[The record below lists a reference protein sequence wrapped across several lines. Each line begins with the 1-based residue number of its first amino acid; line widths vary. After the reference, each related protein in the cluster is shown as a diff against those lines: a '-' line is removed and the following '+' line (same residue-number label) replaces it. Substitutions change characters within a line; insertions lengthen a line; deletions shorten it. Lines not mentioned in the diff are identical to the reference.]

1 MRKLIILIVVATAI
15 FLALGPG
22 LARGAGAVGV
32 ISVVDTGFRPDRD
45 GFGFPNFG
53 DPERVAGVDL
63 EALVG
68 PGFHDEILCHTGHC
82 FGMARA
88 SVDNFVAG
96 TASIAMAEAD
106 AMPDI
111 DRVQTGQSFY
121 YIGDFLR
128 RPFGERPRNASEEY
142 AILLARLAAG
152 TPAVLGVYPSGGGYP
167 GHAVVAYR
175 VEQVGDAGGSAGGS
189 RADIYVYDPNLPAT
203 LHDYDAEP
211 MVAFFFGNGT
221 FFYDNGRTFD
231 AMRLDDV
238 DGEGVEL
245 GKTVSAG
252 VIGLPCMVL
261 AAVLIRKPRSR
272 RGG

>member
-1 MRKLIILIVVATAI
+1 MRKLIILIAVAAAV

-45 GFGFPNFG
+45 GFGFPNFA
-53 DPERVAGVDL
+53 DPEQVAGVDL
-63 EALVG
+63 GALIG

-88 SVDNFVAG
+88 SVDNFLAG
-96 TASIAMAEAD
+96 TASMAMAED
-106 AMPDI
+106 DSMPAI

-128 RPFGERPRNASEEY
+128 RPFGEPPRNASEEY
-142 AILLARLAAG
+142 ARLLARVSAG

-175 VEQVGDAGGSAGGS
+175 IEQAGA
-189 RADIYVYDPNLPAT
+189 RADVYVYDPNLPAT
-203 LHDYDAEP
+203 LHDYAREP
-211 MVAFFFGNGT
+211 LVATLDLANGT
-221 FFYDNGRTFD
+221 FFYDNGRAFD

-238 DGEGVEL
+238 DGEGIAL
-245 GKTVSAG
+245 GQSLSAG
-252 VIGLPCMVL
+252 LLGLPCTALFALL
-261 AAVLIRKPRSR
+261 ATRPRSQGR
-272 RGG
+272 A